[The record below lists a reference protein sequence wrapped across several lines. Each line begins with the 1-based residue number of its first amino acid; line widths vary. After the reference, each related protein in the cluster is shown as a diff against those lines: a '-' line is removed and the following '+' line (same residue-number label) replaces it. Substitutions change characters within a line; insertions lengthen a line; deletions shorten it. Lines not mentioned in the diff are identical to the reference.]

1 MHKPAERLKN
11 IFEQILPWLVLIILL
26 FYSYINFFQHP
37 FGFSWLSNG
46 TINRVFVEQTGT
58 PTLKVGD
65 RIAQIGSLRW
75 DAFYS
80 DLRRPFFEGVKQ
92 GQATAIQVERNGQ
105 LITVAWILPGV
116 NRAEQLNALA
126 NQWPIAYF
134 FWIAGLLTVIFL
146 RPKDERWWLL
156 VAFNFVTAIWLVAG
170 SGLSNYHLW
179 YSALVLRIA
188 IWLSLPIYLH
198 LHWVF
203 PRPLGILPKPLVI
216 LGYLV
221 AVLLMVGQWFQIFS
235 GSLYFMG
242 FLIAI
247 LGSLILLIVHFFR
260 QVEVRREVLF
270 MTLLGFFAFLPIIVV
285 TAAYTFVDNVPLI
298 STLFLINFVTI
309 PFAYLYI
316 AFRRQLGG
324 LELRMNRLISAYF
337 FIVLVALVG
346 IPLFAV
352 VDGWLPTPDN
362 TLVVGSIASLIAAAL
377 AIWCFPYFQSFLE
390 RRLLGILVTP
400 AQLQQNYSAQ
410 TSASTSINALVDML
424 KDVMLPSL
432 LVREFLFLKFD
443 NDSTQVLLASGVD
456 PDRIIKDP
464 SYQKPTAWQDSNP
477 EDSSP
482 IKSFLWVRLVFVLKV
497 GDDVLGVW
505 LFGKRD
511 PDDFYPQQELPMF
524 RSLANQTAIALSNI
538 IQTERLH
545 AAYQKDIK
553 LSEQERRRFALEL
566 HDDILNKMAMLM
578 MELGDQN
585 LTPNFTRLYGELTS
599 RVREMIK
606 ELRPAALDYGIPMT
620 LEDYV
625 DTLNDR
631 LSKKLHIFLD
641 IQSDGTRYSEETELH
656 LLRIL
661 QEACSNAVHH
671 AGTSLITISGS
682 LTAQQI
688 ELMVQDNGGGFDS
701 KDTLDLK
708 SLEATGHFGLAG
720 MFERAELIGAK
731 LVVLSEPMKGTRIQI
746 TCKPNGVG

>member
-75 DAFYS
+75 DAFHS

-352 VDGWLPTPDN
+352 ADGWLPTPDN

-682 LTAQQI
+682 MTAQQI

>member
-247 LGSLILLIVHFFR
+247 LGSLILLIVHFVR